1 MSAEHTAGATSLR
14 SAGVM
19 LAFALAF
26 TMMMAT
32 TYRFTRPHIEA
43 AREAEKMKLIDAVL
57 PPGRYDNQLLDDVVE
72 LGPTPALGL
81 RQGGRVYRAR
91 RGGADAAL
99 IVEATAPDG
108 YGGRIELLVA
118 VGADDRLAG
127 VRATAHAE
135 TPGLGDYIDPRKDRN
150 KKAPWIEQFRGRAAK
165 PATVLA
171 LRKDGGEL
179 DYRVGA
185 TISARAVAGAV
196 ARALGWTLSHD
207 TRLYA
212 APAGSRYQ
220 P

>member
-81 RQGGRVYRAR
+81 RQGGRVS
-91 RGGADAAL
+91 
-99 IVEATAPDG
+99 I
-108 YGGRIELLVA
+108 IF
-118 VGADDRLAG
+118 
-127 VRATAHAE
+127 
-135 TPGLGDYIDPRKDRN
+135 I
-150 KKAPWIEQFRGRAAK
+150 
-165 PATVLA
+165 
-171 LRKDGGEL
+171 
-179 DYRVGA
+179 
-185 TISARAVAGAV
+185 
-196 ARALGWTLSHD
+196 
-207 TRLYA
+207 LYN
-212 APAGSRYQ
+212 
-220 P
+220 